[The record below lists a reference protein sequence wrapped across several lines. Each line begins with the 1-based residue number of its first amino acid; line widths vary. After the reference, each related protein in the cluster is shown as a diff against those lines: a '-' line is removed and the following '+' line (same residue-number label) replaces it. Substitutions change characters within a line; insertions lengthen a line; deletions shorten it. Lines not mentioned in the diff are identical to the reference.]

1 VKKIAGRNG
10 IAWKTARGIVLP
22 DHYDAIGLA
31 IGETSE
37 ERRIDDAENRGV
49 RTDTEG
55 ESEHDDDRET
65 RDSGEHSYAVL

>member
-1 VKKIAGRNG
+1 M
-10 IAWKTARGIVLP
+10 LP

-31 IGETSE
+31 IGETGE

-49 RTDTEG
+49 RADTEG

>member
-1 VKKIAGRNG
+1 
-10 IAWKTARGIVLP
+10 VLP

-31 IGETSE
+31 IGETGE

-49 RTDTEG
+49 RADTEG